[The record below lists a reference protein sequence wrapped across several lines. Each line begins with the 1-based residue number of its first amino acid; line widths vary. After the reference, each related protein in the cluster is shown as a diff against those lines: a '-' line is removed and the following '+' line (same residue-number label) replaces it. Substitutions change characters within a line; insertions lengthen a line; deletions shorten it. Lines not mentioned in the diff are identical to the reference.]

1 MFSNLDHVAGRFDLI
16 TERLNSGT
24 LEPKEFQALAKE
36 QASLRE
42 LIATYRDWL
51 KTKSELSDNKAL
63 IESEKDEP
71 MRVMIKQEIN
81 ALEEKIPQLEATLK
95 VLLLPKDPN
104 DEKNTILE
112 IRAGTGGDEAS
123 LFAGDLFRMYARF
136 AERNRWTVEILSS
149 SETGKGGFKEVIAL
163 ITGERVFSGLK
174 YEGGIHR
181 VQRVPDTEAS
191 GRVHTSAVT
200 VAVLPEAE
208 DVEINV
214 PETDLRVDVFRAGG
228 HGGQSVNTTDS
239 AVRLTHLPS
248 GLVVICQDE
257 KSQHKNKA
265 KALKV
270 LKSRLL
276 DKAQNEQHA
285 KETSVR
291 RAMVGSGDRSEKIR
305 TYNFPQ
311 SRITDHRIS
320 LTLHNLR
327 EVLEGD
333 LKPLLEALQAHDQ
346 AETLKLQSEKMA

>member
-51 KTKSELSDNKAL
+51 KTKDELSDNKEL

-136 AERNRWTVEILSS
+136 AERNRWTVEILSA

-311 SRITDHRIS
+311 SRITDHRIG